1 MGRMRTLTCTAVA
14 VQQTVDRTPVGPTT
28 GLFHLG
34 GRRLATPPIRGRAG
48 ELKVIGALVTALVG
62 GRGGALVIEGPPGIG
77 KSRLLTEV
85 MALADKC
92 GVRTL
97 FGEAF
102 EYQQTVPFF
111 ALFMATLR
119 ADPPVGDADALRRL
133 GGSADLRYWV
143 VSDLADAIHAAAA
156 ETPLAIVLEDIHWAD
171 NGTLLALRSLATARP
186 DVAVLWVLTARTGA
200 GGPAVQETLSALQR
214 ADAAVVRL
222 GAMSASAV
230 ADMVSDVVR
239 ANADES
245 LLKLAAKA
253 HGNPFLVS
261 ELVGGLGEE
270 GRLNVSGGRA
280 VASGHGLPRRLGA
293 GMQQRLD
300 HLSSGAGEVVRVA
313 AVLPDRFSAGL
324 LAAML
329 DRQPASLMSAVE
341 EAVRAD
347 LLVED
352 EEQLRFRHDLLR
364 EATRQSLPQS
374 LRRAMERQS
383 ASIMLDLGAAPAEV
397 ATQLARSAEPGDREA
412 TSALRQAAHSVGHT
426 DASAAADLSKRALEL
441 LAADDAEYGLLVA
454 ETVVLLNRA
463 SRYEEAEELA
473 VAALS
478 EVASPQEEAEIRLR
492 LATLNK
498 HSTQR
503 RVEENR
509 RALQLG
515 DISEVTR
522 ARHLGWLAYN
532 LMFQKQDGQQRAAA
546 NEAAAAAA
554 STGDLESK
562 IVANLTLALLD
573 GGEGYAGRA
582 VRHLEE
588 LCALAPTSGVT
599 AAHDLAAMHYAL
611 LLAVVGRLDDA
622 AAQLA
627 EGTEQ
632 ARRAGNAMAL
642 DIWVTM
648 DGLVHLAA
656 GRLSAARA
664 ATESVPPPE
673 RTGATEQDM
682 VRMVIL
688 TEVAARTDDRN
699 LLQQVVNDAHDAYS
713 TGSSAVR
720 RGAAHVL
727 ALAAWQRDDVHD
739 AMRWLG
745 GDITLFESPIWPQ
758 VLDRVIF
765 SARVASAAG
774 DAGLR
779 ARVLQACEVLERERP
794 AIPLF
799 TGVAGYARGILERD
813 ARALLAAADV
823 LHSSSRP
830 LFYAGAAEDA
840 GGELSRTDHPD
851 KALDQLNAAFD
862 TYLHHEALADA
873 RRVGRE
879 LRRLGVERRIVS
891 HPRAKTGWDSLTDS
905 ELTVINLIAQ
915 GATNRDVA
923 EQLHL
928 SLHTVKTHVH
938 NAFAKLDINS
948 RAQLTPLM
956 RGSD

>member
-1 MGRMRTLTCTAVA
+1 LGPS
-14 VQQTVDRTPVGPTT
+14 TPRFEVG
-28 GLFHLG
+28 GQ
-34 GRRLATPPIRGRAG
+34 RLVIPPIRGRAG
-48 ELKVIGALVTALVG
+48 ELQVIGALVTALG
-62 GRGGALVIEGPPGIG
+62 QGRGGVLVIEGPPGIG

-85 MALADKC
+85 MALADKA

-119 ADPPVGDADALRRL
+119 ADPPVGDAEVLRRL
-133 GGSADLRYWV
+133 GGSADLGFWV
-143 VSDLADAIHAAAA
+143 VHDLADAIGAAAA

-171 NGTLLALRSLATARP
+171 NATLLALQSLATARP
-186 DVAVLWVLTARTGA
+186 DAPVLWILTARTGA
-200 GGPAVQETLSALQR
+200 GGPAVQETLSVLQR
-214 ADAAVVRL
+214 ADATVVRV
-222 GAMSASAV
+222 AAISAGAV
-230 ADMVSDVVR
+230 ADVVGDAVR

-245 LLKLAAKA
+245 LLTLAAKA
-253 HGNPFLVS
+253 HGNPFLVG

-280 VASGHGLPRRLGA
+280 VASGHALPRRLGA
-293 GMQQRLD
+293 GMRQRLD

-329 DRQPASLMSAVE
+329 DRQPASLMSAVQ

-352 EEQLRFRHDLLR
+352 GEQLRFRHDLLR

-383 ASIMLDLGAAPAEV
+383 ASVMLGMGAAPAEV

-412 TSALRQAAHSVGHT
+412 IDALRAAAQSVGHS

-441 LAADDAEYGLLVA
+441 LPADDAEHGLLVA
-454 ETVVLLNRA
+454 ETVGLLNRA
-463 SRYEEAEELA
+463 SRYVEAEDLA
-473 VAALS
+473 VAALL

-492 LATLNK
+492 LATKNM
-498 HSTQR
+498 HTAQR

-522 ARHLGWLAYN
+522 ARHLAWLAYN
-532 LMFQKQDGQQRAAA
+532 LMNQKQGGQQRAAA

-554 STGDLESK
+554 STGDLEAT
-562 IVANLTLALLD
+562 IMADLTLAVLD
-573 GGEGYAGRA
+573 VGEGYAGRA
-582 VRHLEE
+582 VCRLEE
-588 LCALAPTSGVT
+588 LCALARTSDAT
-599 AAHDLAAMHYAL
+599 AAHDLAAMHYAQ
-611 LLAVVGRLDDA
+611 LLAAVGRLDDA
-622 AAQLA
+622 AAQVA
-627 EGTEQ
+627 DGTEQ
-632 ARRAGNAMAL
+632 ARREGNAMAL
-642 DIWVTM
+642 AMWAPV
-648 DGLVHLAA
+648 DGVVHLAA

-664 ATESVPPPE
+664 AIESLPPPQ
-673 RTGATEQDM
+673 RTGVTELDM
-682 VRMVIL
+682 IRMVIL

-699 LLQQVVNDAHDAYS
+699 LLQQMVNDVRDAYS

-727 ALAAWQRDDVHD
+727 ALAAWQREDVHD

-745 GDITLFESPIWPQ
+745 GDITLFESPIWTQ

-765 SARVASAAG
+765 TARVASAGG

-779 ARVLQACEVLERERP
+779 ARVLQATDLLERERP
-794 AIPLF
+794 AIPLL
-799 TGVAGYARGILERD
+799 TGVASYARGILERD
-813 ARALLAAADV
+813 AQALLAAADV
-823 LHSSSRP
+823 LQSSSRP
-830 LFYAGAAEDA
+830 LFYAAAAEDA
-840 GGELSRTDHPD
+840 GVELAHTDRGD
-851 KALDQLNAAFD
+851 LALDQLNAAFD
-862 TYLHHEALADA
+862 TYQEHEALADA

-879 LRRLGVERRIVS
+879 LRRLGVHRRIVS
-891 HPRAKTGWDSLTDS
+891 PRVKTGWDSLTDA
-905 ELTVINLIAQ
+905 ELTVVNLIAH
-915 GATNRDVA
+915 GVTNRGVA

-938 NAFAKLDINS
+938 NAFAKLGINS
-948 RAQLTPLM
+948 RAQLTQLM
-956 RGSD
+956 RGPD

>member
-1 MGRMRTLTCTAVA
+1 MGPP
-14 VQQTVDRTPVGPTT
+14 TPRFDVGSQ
-28 GLFHLG
+28 
-34 GRRLATPPIRGRAG
+34 RLVTPPIRGRAG
-48 ELKVIGALVTALVG
+48 ELKVIGALLTALMQ
-62 GRGGALVIEGPPGIG
+62 GRGGVLVIEGPPGIG

-85 MALADKC
+85 MALADKG

-133 GGSADLRYWV
+133 GGSEDLRYWV
-143 VSDLADAIHAAAA
+143 VHDLADAIVAAAA

-171 NGTLLALRSLATARP
+171 NGTLLALRSLASPRP

-200 GGPAVQETLSALQR
+200 GGPAVQETLSVLHR
-214 ADAAVVRL
+214 ANATFLRLAA
-222 GAMSASAV
+222 MTPDAV
-230 ADMVSDVVR
+230 ADMVCDAVR

-245 LLKLAAKA
+245 LLNLAAKA

-261 ELVGGLGEE
+261 ELVGGLDEE

-280 VASGHGLPRRLGA
+280 VATGHGLPRRLGA
-293 GMQQRLD
+293 SMQQRLD
-300 HLSSGAGEVVRVA
+300 LLSAGAGEVVRVA

-329 DRQPASLMSAVE
+329 ERQPASLMAAVE

-352 EEQLRFRHDLLR
+352 GEQLRFRHDLLR

-383 ASIMLDLGAAPAEV
+383 ASIMLRLGAAPAEV

-412 TSALRQAAHSVGHT
+412 ISALRQAAQSVGHS
-426 DASAAADLSKRALEL
+426 DASAAAALSRRALEL
-441 LAADDAEYGLLVA
+441 LPADDADRGLLVA
-454 ETVVLLNRA
+454 ETVGLLNRA
-463 SRYEEAEELA
+463 SRYREAEELA

-478 EVASPQEEAEIRLR
+478 EAASPQEEAEIRLR
-492 LATLNK
+492 RATLTK
-498 HSTQR
+498 HSAQW

-509 RALQLG
+509 RALQLPNV
-515 DISEVTR
+515 SEVTR
-522 ARHLGWLAYN
+522 ARHLAWLAYN
-532 LMFQKQDGQQRAAA
+532 LMLHDPRGERRAAA

-554 STGDLESK
+554 STGDLEAR
-562 IVANLTLALLD
+562 IVADVTLALLD
-573 GGEGYAGRA
+573 CGDGYAGRA
-582 VRHLEE
+582 LRRLEE
-588 LCALAPTSGVT
+588 LCALARTSGVT
-599 AAHDLAAMHYAL
+599 AAHDLAALHYPL
-611 LLAVVGRLDDA
+611 LLAVVGRLDEA
-622 AAQLA
+622 AAQVA
-627 EGTEQ
+627 DGTEQ
-632 ARRAGNAMAL
+632 ARREHNAMTL
-642 DIWVTM
+642 DMWATV
-648 DGLVHLAA
+648 DGVVHFAA
-656 GRLSAARA
+656 GRLSAACA
-664 ATESVPPPE
+664 ATESLPPPA
-673 RTGATEQDM
+673 RTAGGGLNM
-682 VRMVIL
+682 MRMVIL
-688 TEVAARTDDRN
+688 TEVAARTDDRT
-699 LLQQVVNDAHDAYS
+699 LLQQMANDARDAYS
-713 TGSSAVR
+713 TGSSFVG

-745 GDITLFESPIWPQ
+745 GDVTLFEPPIWSL
-758 VLDRVIF
+758 VLDRVILG
-765 SARVASAAG
+765 ARVASAAG

-779 ARVLQACEVLERERP
+779 ARVLQAMDLLERERP

-813 ARALLAAADV
+813 AQALVAAADV
-823 LHSSSRP
+823 LQASSRP
-830 LFYAGAAEDA
+830 LLYAAAAEDA
-840 GGELSRTDHPD
+840 GGELARADHPD
-851 KALDQLNAAFD
+851 EAVEQLNAAFD
-862 TYLHHEALADA
+862 TYLGHEALADA
-873 RRVGRE
+873 RRVGRQ

-891 HPRAKTGWDSLTDS
+891 QPRAKTGWDSLTDS
-905 ELTVINLIAQ
+905 ELKVINLIAA
-915 GATNRDVA
+915 GVTNRCVA
-923 EQLHL
+923 TQLHL

-938 NAFAKLDINS
+938 NAFAKLGINS
-948 RAQLTPLM
+948 RAQLTQLM

>member
-1 MGRMRTLTCTAVA
+1 MG
-14 VQQTVDRTPVGPTT
+14 PST
-28 GLFHLG
+28 GLFDVG
-34 GRRLATPPIRGRAG
+34 GQRLVTPPIRGRAG
-48 ELKVIGALVTALVG
+48 ELKVIGALVTALVQ
-62 GRGGALVIEGPPGIG
+62 GRGGVLVIEGPPGIG

-85 MALADKC
+85 MALADKS

-143 VSDLADAIHAAAA
+143 VGDLADAIHAAAA

-171 NGTLLALRSLATARP
+171 NSTLLALRSLATTRP

-200 GGPAVQETLSALQR
+200 GGPALQETLSVLQR
-214 ADAAVVRL
+214 ANATVLRVA
-222 GAMSASAV
+222 AMSPGAV
-230 ADMVSDVVR
+230 ADMVQDAVR

-245 LLKLAAKA
+245 LLNLAAKA
-253 HGNPFLVS
+253 HGNPFLVR
-261 ELVGGLGEE
+261 ELVGGLDEE

-280 VASGHGLPRRLGA
+280 VASGHALPRRLGA

-300 HLSSGAGEVVRVA
+300 LLSSGAGEVVRVA

-329 DRQPASLMSAVE
+329 ERQPASLMSALE

-352 EEQLRFRHDLLR
+352 DEQLRFRHDLLR
-364 EATRQSLPQS
+364 ETTRQSLPQS

-383 ASIMLDLGAAPAEV
+383 ASIMLSMGAAPAEV

-412 TSALRQAAHSVGHT
+412 IGALRQAAQSVGHS
-426 DASAAADLSKRALEL
+426 DASAAAELSQRALEL
-441 LAADDAEYGLLVA
+441 LPADDPDRGLLVA
-454 ETVVLLNRA
+454 ETVGLLNRA
-463 SRYEEAEELA
+463 SRYPEAEELA

-478 EVASPQEEAEIRLR
+478 EAASPQEEAEIRLR
-492 LATLNK
+492 LATLTK
-498 HSTQR
+498 HSAQR

-509 RALQLG
+509 RALQLA
-515 DISEVTR
+515 DISEVIR

-532 LMFQKQDGQQRAAA
+532 LAMRDQRGQRRAAA

-554 STGDLESK
+554 STGDLEAR
-562 IVANLTLALLD
+562 ILANLTLAVLD
-573 GGEGYAGRA
+573 CGEGYVGRS
-582 VRHLEE
+582 VRRLEE
-588 LCALAPTSGVT
+588 LCALARTMDAC
-599 AAHDLAAMHYAL
+599 AAHDLAALHYAM

-622 AAQLA
+622 AARVA
-627 EGTEQ
+627 DGTEQ
-632 ARRAGNAMAL
+632 ARRERNAMAL
-642 DIWVTM
+642 DMWATM
-648 DGLVHLAA
+648 DGCVHLAA

-664 ATESVPPPE
+664 ATESLAPPQQ
-673 RTGATEQDM
+673 TGVSEQDM
-682 VRMVIL
+682 VRTAIL
-688 TEVAARTDDRN
+688 AEVAARTDDRT
-699 LLQQVVNDAHDAYS
+699 LLQQTVNDARDAYP
-713 TGSSAVR
+713 TGSSVVR

-727 ALAAWQRDDVHD
+727 ALAAWQRDDVQD

-745 GDITLFESPIWPQ
+745 DITLFGSPIWPQ
-758 VLDRVIF
+758 VLDQVILG
-765 SARVASAAG
+765 ARVASAAG

-779 ARVLQACEVLERERP
+779 ARVLQAMDLLEGERP

-799 TGVAGYARGILERD
+799 TGVAGYARGIVEGD
-813 ARALLAAADV
+813 AQALTAAADV

-830 LFYAGAAEDA
+830 LLYAAAAEDA
-840 GGELSRTDHPD
+840 GAELAHTDRHGE
-851 KALDQLNAAFD
+851 AVDQLNAAFD

-879 LRRLGVERRIVS
+879 LRRLGVKRRIVS
-891 HPRAKTGWDSLTDS
+891 QPRAKTGWDSLTDS
-905 ELTVINLIAQ
+905 ELRIVNLIAA
-915 GATNRDVA
+915 GVPNRDVA
-923 EQLHL
+923 TQLHL
-928 SLHTVKTHVH
+928 SLHTVKNHVH
-938 NAFAKLDINS
+938 NAFTKLGINS
-948 RAQLTPLM
+948 RTQLEQLM